1 MKSLK
6 PNHFSFPLRC
16 ASALFFRVLVIEKR
30 FAVVSR
36 NQDGMMST
44 DDRVDSVIV
53 VGGSTKGTSQLH
65 I

>member
-16 ASALFFRVLVIEKR
+16 ASALFFRVLVIKET

-36 NQDGMMST
+36 DPVCQ
-44 DDRVDSVIV
+44 IP
-53 VGGSTKGTSQLH
+53 L
-65 I
+65 